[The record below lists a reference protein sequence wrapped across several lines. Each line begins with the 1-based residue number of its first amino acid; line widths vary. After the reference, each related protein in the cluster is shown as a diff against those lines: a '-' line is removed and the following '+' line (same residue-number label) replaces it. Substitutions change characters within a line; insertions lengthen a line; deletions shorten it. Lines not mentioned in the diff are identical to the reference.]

1 MDEEQLLQWAIKYNI
16 EEKTDI
22 YFREYIKLCQSEGE
36 DKFSEIFRLI
46 NYEHFTIE
54 NWRISYSIIYINDK
68 NNLRHNIS
76 YTINMLYCKK
86 IIGTFTTY
94 FDDEGNVFDDDID
107 IDIER
112 VPWVKRFC
120 IKMEKNN
127 YKNE

>member
-1 MDEEQLLQWAIKYNI
+1 MDEEQLLQWAIKYNL
-16 EEKTDI
+16 EEKTNI

-54 NWRISYSIIYINDK
+54 NWRISYSIIFLNDK
-68 NNLRHNIS
+68 DNLRHNIS
-76 YTINMLYCKK
+76 YTINMLYFKE

-94 FDDEGNVFDDDID
+94 FDDEGNLFDDDIS
-107 IDIER
+107 IER
-112 VPWVKRFC
+112 VLWVKRFC
-120 IKMEKNN
+120 TKMKKNN